1 MLSPKTGRE
10 KAACSRNLNT
20 AWSRHGGTDLESW
33 GRRNIDSLELHDKI
47 QMFGFANKDLG
58 ASCWGKSP
66 QLREAK
72 RDLNWSSSPACSLKK
87 ETVRSSS
94 SIPSQKTLKP
104 DVPPFYFLCF
114 SLSVLLTSS
123 YSLWFVPTFTPCLL
137 PAHLSICL
145 PYSLCFFPYVH
156 SLVACS
162 TSWLMVDFI

>member
-114 SLSVLLTSS
+114 SLSVLLTLSAFLTLYVFS
-123 YSLWFVPTFTPCLL
+123 PMFTPWLL
-137 PAHLSICL
+137 AL
-145 PYSLCFFPYVH
+145 PLD
-156 SLVACS
+156 L
-162 TSWLMVDFI
+162 WLTLFNPIYNSRKLLD